1 MYDSESILDNADKY
15 QGNII
20 NNESDFGNIYS
31 PVRDNDQEIVAAITT
46 GKASK
51 HERPMYE
58 ETKNDNPQFS
68 YSTKTRA
75 MTSIQDSNVASSSK
89 KRRYDEIRDGRL
101 SHYNM

>member
-46 GKASK
+46 GKA
-51 HERPMYE
+51 
-58 ETKNDNPQFS
+58 
-68 YSTKTRA
+68 
-75 MTSIQDSNVASSSK
+75 
-89 KRRYDEIRDGRL
+89 
-101 SHYNM
+101 